1 MKKIP
6 MVALLCPIIFSMQSI
21 TAQQSKEALL
31 LHPTEVVEVQDK
43 YQPLK
48 VDKLSEIIKAAVEKD
63 FPGASIAEAYTDKI
77 GNYKLVLTI
86 ENDSKTV
93 YTNARGE
100 WFYPEK

>member
-6 MVALLCPIIFSMQSI
+6 MIALLCAIVFSMQNVS
-21 TAQQSKEALL
+21 AQQSQEVLPL
-31 LHPTEVVEVQDK
+31 DPIEVVEVQDN

-48 VDKLSEIIKAAVEKD
+48 VDRLSEIIKAAVEKD

-77 GNYKLVLTI
+77 GNYKLVLAMG
-86 ENDSKTV
+86 NDSKTV

-100 WFYPEK
+100 WFDPEK